1 MWGQLTKDQIKEF
14 ILSLDL
20 LGDKYSDIEKLK
32 ILYTISNH
40 SEEFYR
46 LKVIPKR
53 NGGKRELLVPSP
65 ILKSV
70 QKSILN
76 NVLNG
81 LSISKYATA
90 YAKGSSIKDNAY
102 PHLNK
107 KIILKLDIKNFFE
120 NTTFEELY
128 KVLPSYI
135 FPDAVKVLLLKL
147 CTYYDYLP
155 QGAPTSPMLSNLV
168 LKNFDN
174 YIGSYCE
181 SLGISYT
188 RYSDDLTF
196 SGDFNA
202 QKLKNKVA
210 SFLENMGYNLN
221 DKKTKVIKC
230 NYSQQV
236 TGVIVNK
243 KLNTPKSY
251 RSRIRQEVYYIN
263 KYGLDNHCKYKNLN
277 KNQYLQSLL
286 GRINFC
292 LTINPQDKE
301 MQKNL
306 KILKNI

>member
-1 MWGQLTKDQIKEF
+1 MWRQLTKEQIKEF

-20 LGDKYSDIEKLK
+20 LSDKYSETEKLK

-40 SEEFYR
+40 PEKFYR
-46 LKVIPKR
+46 SKVIPKR

-65 ILKSV
+65 ILKSI
-70 QKSILN
+70 QKNILN

-90 YAKGSSIKDNAY
+90 YAKGSTIKDNAC

-128 KVLPSYI
+128 KTLPSYI

-202 QKLKNKVA
+202 RKLKNKVE

-221 DKKTKVIKC
+221 EKKTKVIKS

-236 TGVIVNK
+236 TGVTVNK

-251 RSRIRQEVYYIN
+251 RRNIRQEIYYIN

-277 KNQYLQSLL
+277 KDKYIQSLL

-292 LTINPQDKE
+292 LTINPHDKE
-301 MQKNL
+301 MLKNL